1 MLAATPPCD
10 VFLAPAGWP
19 GYSQPMPGR
28 INRSA
33 LAGEIGA
40 TARLAWPIVL
50 TNLAQIAITTTDVV
64 MMGWLGPDALAA
76 GTLGANLY
84 FAFFV
89 VGLGL
94 AMAPPALMAQA
105 LGRKRHAFAEV
116 RRSLRMGLWLVAL
129 AMAPVM
135 VALWFAGPIL
145 LALGQQPA
153 LVDGA
158 ADYVRAMMWG
168 LVPFLWFMV
177 LRGFTAALERPRP
190 ALAVSLAGILF
201 NAFSNWV
208 LMFGN
213 LGAPALGLVGAGI
226 SSTASAVLMCAALAA
241 VCVRARPFRRF
252 AILGRLWRPHWRR
265 LGELA
270 RIGAPIAGALF
281 FEVTVFNAA
290 VFLIGLISA
299 RELAA
304 HAIAIQLA
312 SVTFMVPMGLGQAAT
327 VRVGLAAGAGD
338 AAGVGRAGWVA
349 LALGTAFMATMA
361 LLFLTVPGVFVGGF
375 LDMRADGAGEVAALA
390 ARLLGL
396 AGLFQIADGAQTIA
410 AGALRGLKDTRV
422 PMLFAG
428 LGYWVFGLPT
438 GALLAFLAGWG
449 AYGIWVG
456 FVVGLGIVAA
466 LLVSRWARR
475 EALGLVRRRHP
486 APAQS
491 ASGSEG
497 AGSFREY
504 SMAQNM
510 PPW

>member
-1 MLAATPPCD
+1 MLVESD
-10 VFLAPAGWP
+10 RAG
-19 GYSQPMPGR
+19 
-28 INRSA
+28 
-33 LAGEIGA
+33 LAGEIVA

-50 TNLAQIAITTTDVV
+50 SNLAQIAITTTDVV
-64 MMGWLGPDALAA
+64 MMGWLGPEALAA

-105 LGRKRHAFAEV
+105 LGRRCHAVAEV

-135 VALWFAGPIL
+135 VVLWFAGPVL
-145 LALGQQPA
+145 AALGQAPA
-153 LVDGA
+153 LVDA
-158 ADYVRAMMWG
+158 AAEYVRAMMWG

-190 ALAVSLAGILF
+190 ALFVSLAGVVF

-208 LMFGN
+208 LMFGK
-213 LGAPALGLVGAGI
+213 LGAPALGLLGAGI
-226 SSTASAVLMCAALAA
+226 SSSLSSVLMCAALAA
-241 VCVRARPFRRF
+241 ICVTTRPFRRF

-265 LGELA
+265 LAELA
-270 RIGAPIAGALF
+270 RVGAPIAGALF

-327 VRVGLAAGAGD
+327 VRVGLAAGAGN

-349 LALGTAFMATMA
+349 LGLGTLFMATMA
-361 LLFLTVPGVFVGGF
+361 ALFLTIPGVFVAGF
-375 LDMRADGAGEVAALA
+375 LDLRAEGAGEVAALA
-390 ARLLGL
+390 ERLLGL
-396 AGLFQIADGAQTIA
+396 AGLFQVADGAQAIA

-438 GALLAFLAGWG
+438 GAALAFLAGWG

-466 LLVSRWARR
+466 LLVSRWSRR
-475 EALGLVRRRHP
+475 ESLGLIRRSSP
-486 APAQS
+486 LFPQS
-491 ASGSEG
+491 AKGSAGE
-497 AGSFREY
+497 GSFREY
-504 SMAQNM
+504 SIAQNA
-510 PPW
+510 PP

>member
-1 MLAATPPCD
+1 MTEPRRGTL
-10 VFLAPAGWP
+10 
-19 GYSQPMPGR
+19 
-28 INRSA
+28 
-33 LAGEIGA
+33 GEEVRA
-40 TARLAWPIVL
+40 TATLAWPIVL

-84 FAFFV
+84 YAFFV

-94 AMAPPALMAQA
+94 AMAPSPLIAQA
-105 LGRKRHAFAEV
+105 LGRRRHAVADV
-116 RRSLRMGLWLVAL
+116 RRSVRMGFWLVAL
-129 AMAPVM
+129 AMLPVM

-145 LALGQQPA
+145 RALGQSPA
-153 LVDGA
+153 LVGEA
-158 ADYVRAMMWG
+158 AAYVRAMMWG
-168 LVPFLWFMV
+168 LIPFLWFMV

-190 ALAVSLAGILF
+190 ALVVSLIGIVFNAVS
-201 NAFSNWV
+201 NWA
-208 LMFGN
+208 LMFGK

-226 SSTASAVLMCAALAA
+226 SSTLSSVLMFGLLAA
-241 VCVRARPFRRF
+241 VCVRGRPFRRF
-252 AILGRLWRPHWRR
+252 ALLGRFWRPRLGR

-270 RIGAPIAGALF
+270 RIGAPIAGALG

-338 AAGVGRAGWVA
+338 AAAVGRAGWVA
-349 LALGTAFMATMA
+349 LGLGVSFMATMA
-361 LLFLTVPGVFVGGF
+361 VLFLTIPGVFVAAF
-375 LDMRADGAGEVAALA
+375 LDLRAEGAAEVAALA
-390 ARLLGL
+390 VSLLAL
-396 AGLFQIADGAQTIA
+396 AGVFQVADGAQTIA

-438 GALLAFLAGWG
+438 GAALAFLAGWG

-456 FVVGLGIVAA
+456 FVVGLGIVAL
-466 LLVSRWARR
+466 LLVRRWSRR
-475 EALGLVRRRHP
+475 ESLGLVRRRHLG
-486 APAQS
+486 AVHS
-491 ASGSEG
+491 ASGSAGEG
-497 AGSFREY
+497 VFREY
-504 SMAQNM
+504 SMAQN
-510 PPW
+510 PPP